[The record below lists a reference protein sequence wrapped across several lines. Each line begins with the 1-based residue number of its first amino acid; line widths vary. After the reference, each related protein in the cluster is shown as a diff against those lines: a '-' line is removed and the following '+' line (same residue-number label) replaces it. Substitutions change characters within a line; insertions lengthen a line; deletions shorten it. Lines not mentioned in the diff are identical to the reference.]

1 MEKLDLLINNKIE
14 VIWER
19 QTFKSNI
26 QDVNEELFYISIPT
40 KDGEYIPLRTG
51 DLAEV
56 IYYQDL
62 NIFQFDAKVV
72 GRKKDGIPLIIL
84 EIPETYKVVQRR
96 QYYRVVKLDYL
107 TDVNF
112 EKLAPGDVYK
122 SNRIKRPRDTS
133 KVLQKVVLLDLS
145 GGGMRIKVEQPIEHG
160 DILHFFLNTMKGEV
174 EIYGKVVRVERDEQ
188 RFYVCGIY
196 FLDLT
201 NLEREKIIQYTFEIM
216 RNQRSKG
223 L

>member
-1 MEKLDLLINNKIE
+1 MMINNKIE
-14 VIWER
+14 VIWEKQIFR
-19 QTFKSNI
+19 SNV
-26 QDVNEELFYISIPT
+26 QDVNEEVFYISIPT

-62 NIFQFDAKVV
+62 NIFQFDARVV

-96 QYYRVVKLDYL
+96 QYYRVVRLDYL
-107 TDVNF
+107 TDVNL
-112 EKLAPGDVYK
+112 EKLAPEDVYK
-122 SNRIKRPRDTS
+122 STRTKKPRDIS
-133 KVLQKVVLLDLS
+133 KMLQKVVLLDLS
-145 GGGMRIKVEQPIEHG
+145 GGGMRIKVDKPMEHG
-160 DILHFFLNTMKGEV
+160 DILHFFLNTIKGEV

-188 RFYVCGIY
+188 KFYVCGIH